1 MTRITA
7 KIIIFQT
14 IDNHRS
20 KPRHC
25 SECSRNMAQVSAT
38 FDTLLNQILTD
49 NPKISRNELM
59 AMIERKKEESRGL
72 LSNEGAIRLL
82 AQQLSV
88 SPPVIPDLK
97 DQRIS
102 SVHAGLHDSTITGEM
117 ISVSDVHEFQRSD
130 GTQGKVL
137 RMRVGDASGQITGV
151 FWDSLADTVAREAL
165 TPGARVR
172 LLHGYT
178 KFGRAGE
185 VEFHLGSRANFQ
197 ILGRAFSQGFAPNAA
212 SSVAGKLGASG
223 PLRVRLLKLQ
233 KSQSE
238 QGPTWALCSNEAGLM
253 IAKFWD
259 NQAQS
264 VLELG
269 EGSLV
274 AIENHW
280 VTERNGLVYVN
291 VGSKASVKEESTDF
305 VPDIPI
311 ASIESLRP
319 GPALMSIKGKIVER
333 GDVREI
339 ETKEGRRT
347 RVSNI
352 DLEDDTGK
360 IRVSLWDTHA
370 QRTESLRTGDTVRL
384 VGVKVRENMNGE
396 KEASTVFLTQLE
408 KS

>member
-1 MTRITA
+1 MPA
-7 KIIIFQT
+7 
-14 IDNHRS
+14 
-20 KPRHC
+20 
-25 SECSRNMAQVSAT
+25 
-38 FDTLLNQILTD
+38 FDDLLNQILSG
-49 NPKISRNELM
+49 NPKIGRDELLTM
-59 AMIERKKEESRGL
+59 VERKKEESHGL
-72 LSNEGAIRLL
+72 LSDEGAIRLL

-88 SPPVIPDLK
+88 VPPVNSDLK

-102 SVHAGLHDSTITGEM
+102 SVHAGLNDSTITGEV

-130 GTQGKVL
+130 QTQGRVL

-165 TPGARVR
+165 TPGSRVR

-185 VEFHLGSRANFQ
+185 AEFHLGSRANIQ
-197 ILGRAFSQGFAPNAA
+197 ILGRASSQGFAPNAS

-223 PLRVRLLKLQ
+223 LLRVRLLKLQ

-280 VTERNGLVYVN
+280 ITERNGLVYVN
-291 VGSKASVKEESTDF
+291 VGAKASVKKESTDF
-305 VPDIPI
+305 VPDIPLATI
-311 ASIESLRP
+311 KSLQP
-319 GPALMSIKGKIVER
+319 GPALWSIKGKVLER

-370 QRTESLRTGDTVRL
+370 QKTESLRTGDTVRL

>member
-1 MTRITA
+1 
-7 KIIIFQT
+7 
-14 IDNHRS
+14 
-20 KPRHC
+20 
-25 SECSRNMAQVSAT
+25 MAQVSAS
-38 FDTLLNQILTD
+38 FDILLSQILTD

-59 AMIERKKEESRGL
+59 AMIERKKEESHGL

-88 SPPVIPDLK
+88 SPPTISDLK

-102 SVHAGLHDSTITGEM
+102 SVHAGLNDSTITGEV
-117 ISVSDVHEFQRSD
+117 ISISDVHEFQRSD
-130 GTQGKVL
+130 QTQGRVL

-165 TPGARVR
+165 TPGSRVR

-185 VEFHLGSRANFQ
+185 VEFHLGSRANIQ
-197 ILGRAFSQGFAPNAA
+197 ILGRASSQGFAPNAS

-223 PLRVRLLKLQ
+223 LLRVRLLKLQ

-238 QGPTWALCSNEAGLM
+238 HGPTWALCSNEAGLI

-280 VTERNGLVYVN
+280 ITERNGLVYVN
-291 VGSKASVKEESTDF
+291 VGAKASVKKESTDF
-305 VPDIPI
+305 VPDIPLATI
-311 ASIESLRP
+311 KSLQP
-319 GPALMSIKGKIVER
+319 GPALWSIKGKVLER

-360 IRVSLWDTHA
+360 IRVSLWDIHA

>member
-1 MTRITA
+1 MPA
-7 KIIIFQT
+7 
-14 IDNHRS
+14 
-20 KPRHC
+20 
-25 SECSRNMAQVSAT
+25 
-38 FDTLLNQILTD
+38 FDDLLNQILSG
-49 NPKISRNELM
+49 NPKIGRDELLTM
-59 AMIERKKEESRGL
+59 VQRKKEESHGL
-72 LSNEGAIRLL
+72 LSDEGAIRLL

-88 SPPVIPDLK
+88 STPPSSDLR

-102 SVHAGLHDSTITGEM
+102 SVHAGLNDSTITGQM

-130 GTQGKVL
+130 GTTGKVL
-137 RMRVGDASGQITGV
+137 RMRVGDVSGQITGV

-165 TPGARVR
+165 TPGSQVR

-185 VEFHLGSRANFQ
+185 VEFHLGSRANIQ
-197 ILGRAFSQGFAPNAA
+197 ILKRASYQGFDANGISSPLSKAGAA
-212 SSVAGKLGASG
+212 GLI
-223 PLRVRLLKLQ
+223 RIRLIKLQ
-233 KSQSE
+233 KSQSN
-238 QGPTWALCSNEAGLM
+238 QGPTWALCSNESGLM

-259 NQAQS
+259 NQAQN

-280 VTERNGLVYVN
+280 VTEKNGLVYVN
-291 VGSKASVKEESTDF
+291 VGSKTTVIKESTDF

-311 ASIESLRP
+311 AKIASLQA
-319 GPALMSIKGKIVER
+319 GPSLWSVKGKIAER
-333 GDVREI
+333 GEVREI

-352 DLEDDTGK
+352 ELEDSTGR

-370 QRTESLRTGDTVRL
+370 QKTENLRTGDSVRL

>member
-1 MTRITA
+1 MPA
-7 KIIIFQT
+7 
-14 IDNHRS
+14 
-20 KPRHC
+20 
-25 SECSRNMAQVSAT
+25 
-38 FDTLLNQILTD
+38 FDDLLNQILSG
-49 NPKISRNELM
+49 NPKIGRDELLTM
-59 AMIERKKEESRGL
+59 VERKKEESHGL
-72 LSNEGAIRLL
+72 LSDEGAIRLL

-88 SPPVIPDLK
+88 SPPAGPDLK

-102 SVHAGLHDSTITGEM
+102 SVHAGLNDSTITGQVV
-117 ISVSDVHEFQRSD
+117 SVSDLHEFQRSD

-137 RMRVGDASGQITGV
+137 RMRVGDSSGQITSV
-151 FWDSLADTVAREAL
+151 FWDSLADRVAREAL
-165 TPGARVR
+165 TPGSQVR

-185 VEFHLGSRANFQ
+185 VEFHLGSRANLQ
-197 ILGRAFSQGFAPNAA
+197 ILRRVPSQRFAANGVPSPAIRAE
-212 SSVAGKLGASG
+212 ASG
-223 PLRVRLLKLQ
+223 LLHVHLLKLQ
-233 KSQSE
+233 KSQSN

-259 NQAQS
+259 DHAQN
-264 VLELG
+264 VLKLG

-291 VGSKASVKEESTDF
+291 VGSKASVKKESTDF
-305 VPDIPI
+305 VPDIAI
-311 ASIESLRP
+311 ATIESLRP
-319 GPALMSIKGKIVER
+319 GPSLWSIKGKIVER

-352 DLEDDTGK
+352 ELEDGTGK
-360 IRVSLWDTHA
+360 VRVSLWDTHA
-370 QRTESLRTGDTVRL
+370 QKTESLRTGDTVKL

-396 KEASTVFLTQLE
+396 KEASTVFLTQIE

>member
-1 MTRITA
+1 
-7 KIIIFQT
+7 
-14 IDNHRS
+14 
-20 KPRHC
+20 
-25 SECSRNMAQVSAT
+25 MAA
-38 FDTLLNQILTD
+38 FDDLLNQILSG
-49 NPKISRNELM
+49 NPKIGRGELLTM
-59 AMIERKKEESRGL
+59 VERKKEESHGL
-72 LSNEGAIRLL
+72 LSDEGAIRLL

-88 SPPVIPDLK
+88 SPPASSDLR

-102 SVHAGLHDSTITGEM
+102 SVHAGLNDSTITGQV

-137 RMRVGDASGQITGV
+137 RMRIGDASGQINGV

-165 TPGARVR
+165 TPGSRVR

-185 VEFHLGSRANFQ
+185 VEFHLGSRANIQ
-197 ILGRAFSQGFAPNAA
+197 ILGRASLREVAPNAA
-212 SSVAGKLGASG
+212 SSVGGKLEVSG
-223 PLRVRLLKLQ
+223 LLRLRILKLQ

-238 QGPTWALCSNEAGLM
+238 QGPTWALCSNEAGLI

-259 NQAQS
+259 NQAQA

-280 VTERNGLVYVN
+280 VTERNGLVYIN
-291 VGSKASVKEESTDF
+291 VGSRATMKKESTDF
-305 VPDIPI
+305 VPDVPL
-311 ASIESLRP
+311 ATIESLRP
-319 GPALMSIKGKIVER
+319 GSALWSIKGKIINR

-352 DLEDDTGK
+352 ELEDATGK
-360 IRVSLWDTHA
+360 VRLSLWDTHA
-370 QRTESLRTGDTVRL
+370 QKTESLRTGDNLRM
-384 VGVKVRENMNGE
+384 VGIKVRENMNGE
-396 KEASTVFLTQLE
+396 KEASTVFLTQIE

>member
-1 MTRITA
+1 MPA
-7 KIIIFQT
+7 
-14 IDNHRS
+14 
-20 KPRHC
+20 
-25 SECSRNMAQVSAT
+25 
-38 FDTLLNQILTD
+38 FDDLLNQILSG
-49 NPKISRNELM
+49 NPKIGRDELLTM
-59 AMIERKKEESRGL
+59 VQRKKEESHGL
-72 LSNEGAIRLL
+72 LSDEGAIRLL

-88 SPPVIPDLK
+88 SPPASSDLK

-102 SVHAGLHDSTITGEM
+102 SVHAGLNDSTITGQV
-117 ISVSDVHEFQRSD
+117 ISVNDVHEFQRSD

-165 TPGARVR
+165 TPGSRVR

-185 VEFHLGSRANFQ
+185 VEFHLGSRANIQ
-197 ILGRAFSQGFAPNAA
+197 ILGRASSQGFAPNAS
-212 SSVAGKLGASG
+212 SSVAGKLGASSL
-223 PLRVRLLKLQ
+223 LRVRLLKLQ

-238 QGPTWALCSNEAGLM
+238 QGPTWALCSNETGLM

-291 VGSKASVKEESTDF
+291 VGAKASVKKESTDF
-305 VPDIPI
+305 VPDIPLATI
-311 ASIESLRP
+311 KSLQP
-319 GPALMSIKGKIVER
+319 GPALWSIKGRVLER

-360 IRVSLWDTHA
+360 IRVNLWDTHA

>member
-1 MTRITA
+1 MPA
-7 KIIIFQT
+7 
-14 IDNHRS
+14 
-20 KPRHC
+20 
-25 SECSRNMAQVSAT
+25 
-38 FDTLLNQILTD
+38 FDDLLNQILSG
-49 NPKISRNELM
+49 NPKLGRDELLTM
-59 AMIERKKEESRGL
+59 VQRKKEESHGL
-72 LSNEGAIRLL
+72 LSDEGAIRLL

-88 SPPVIPDLK
+88 SPPASSDLK

-102 SVHAGLHDSTITGEM
+102 SVHAGLNDSTITGQV

-165 TPGARVR
+165 TPDSRVR

-185 VEFHLGSRANFQ
+185 VEFHLGSRANIQ
-197 ILGRAFSQGFAPNAA
+197 ILGRAFSQGLGPNASSTVA
-212 SSVAGKLGASG
+212 SKLGASG
-223 PLRVRLLKLQ
+223 LLRVRLLKLQ

-259 NQAQS
+259 NQAHS

-291 VGSKASVKEESTDF
+291 VGAKASVKKESTDF
-305 VPDIPI
+305 VPDIPLATI
-311 ASIESLRP
+311 KSLQP
-319 GPALMSIKGKIVER
+319 GPALWSIKGRVLER

-370 QRTESLRTGDTVRL
+370 QKAESLRTGDTIRL
-384 VGVKVRENMNGE
+384 VGIKVRENMNGE
-396 KEASTVFLTQLE
+396 KEASTVFLTQFE

>member
-1 MTRITA
+1 MPA
-7 KIIIFQT
+7 
-14 IDNHRS
+14 
-20 KPRHC
+20 
-25 SECSRNMAQVSAT
+25 
-38 FDTLLNQILTD
+38 FDDLLNQILSG
-49 NPKISRNELM
+49 NPKIGRDELLTM
-59 AMIERKKEESRGL
+59 VERKKEESHGL
-72 LSNEGAIRLL
+72 LSDEGAIRLL

-88 SPPVIPDLK
+88 SPPASSDLK

-102 SVHAGLHDSTITGEM
+102 SVHAGLNDSTITGQV

-165 TPGARVR
+165 TPGSRVR

-185 VEFHLGSRANFQ
+185 VEFHLGSRANIQ
-197 ILGRAFSQGFAPNAA
+197 ILGRAFSEGFASNAS

-223 PLRVRLLKLQ
+223 ILRVRLLKLQ

-253 IAKFWD
+253 MAKFWD

-264 VLELG
+264 ILELG

-291 VGSKASVKEESTDF
+291 VGAKASVKKESTDF
-305 VPDIPI
+305 VPDIPLATI
-311 ASIESLRP
+311 KSLQPGSSLWSIR
-319 GPALMSIKGKIVER
+319 GKVLER

>member
-1 MTRITA
+1 MPA
-7 KIIIFQT
+7 
-14 IDNHRS
+14 
-20 KPRHC
+20 
-25 SECSRNMAQVSAT
+25 
-38 FDTLLNQILTD
+38 FDDLLNQILSG
-49 NPKISRNELM
+49 NPKIGRDELLTM
-59 AMIERKKEESRGL
+59 VERKKEESHGL
-72 LSNEGAIRLL
+72 LSDEGAIRLL

-88 SPPVIPDLK
+88 APPVNSDLK

-102 SVHAGLHDSTITGEM
+102 SVHAGLNDSTITGEV
-117 ISVSDVHEFQRSD
+117 ISVGDVHEFQRSD
-130 GTQGKVL
+130 QTRGRVL

-165 TPGARVR
+165 TPGSRVR

-185 VEFHLGSRANFQ
+185 IEFHLGSRANIQ
-197 ILGRAFSQGFAPNAA
+197 ILGRASSQGFAPSAS
-212 SSVAGKLGASG
+212 SSVAGKLGSSG
-223 PLRVRLLKLQ
+223 LLRVRLLKLQ

-280 VTERNGLVYVN
+280 VTERNGLAYVN
-291 VGSKASVKEESTDF
+291 VGAKASVKKESTDF
-305 VPDIPI
+305 VPDIPLATI
-311 ASIESLRP
+311 KSLQP
-319 GPALMSIKGKIVER
+319 GPALWSIKGKVLER

-370 QRTESLRTGDTVRL
+370 QKTESLRTGDTVRL

-396 KEASTVFLTQLE
+396 REASTVFLTQLE

>member
-1 MTRITA
+1 MPA
-7 KIIIFQT
+7 
-14 IDNHRS
+14 
-20 KPRHC
+20 
-25 SECSRNMAQVSAT
+25 
-38 FDTLLNQILTD
+38 FDELLNQILSG
-49 NPKISRNELM
+49 NPKMGRDELLT
-59 AMIERKKEESRGL
+59 MIERKKEESHGL
-72 LSNEGAIRLL
+72 LSDEGAIRLL

-88 SPPVIPDLK
+88 SPSVNSDLK

-102 SVHAGLHDSTITGEM
+102 SVHAGLNDSTITGQVV
-117 ISVSDVHEFQRSD
+117 SVSDIHEFQRSD
-130 GTQGKVL
+130 GTKGRVL

-165 TPGARVR
+165 TPGSQVR

-185 VEFHLGSRANFQ
+185 VEFHLGSRANIQ
-197 ILGRAFSQGFAPNAA
+197 ILRRAQYQAFGTDNVPAPTPKVGT
-212 SSVAGKLGASG
+212 STL
-223 PLRVRLLKLQ
+223 LRVRLLKLQ
-233 KSQSE
+233 KSQSD
-238 QGPTWALCSNEAGLM
+238 QGPTWALCSNDAGLM

-259 NQAQS
+259 NQAQN

-274 AIENHW
+274 TIENHW
-280 VTERNGLVYVN
+280 VTERNGLAYVN
-291 VGSKASVKEESTDF
+291 IGSKATVKKESTDF
-305 VPDIPI
+305 VPDIPLANI
-311 ASIESLRP
+311 DSLQA
-319 GPALMSIKGKIVER
+319 GQSLWSVKGKIAER
-333 GDVREI
+333 SEVREI

-352 DLEDDTGK
+352 ELEDGTGR

-370 QRTESLRTGDTVRL
+370 QKAESLRTGDTVRL

>member
-1 MTRITA
+1 M
-7 KIIIFQT
+7 
-14 IDNHRS
+14 
-20 KPRHC
+20 PG
-25 SECSRNMAQVSAT
+25 
-38 FDTLLNQILTD
+38 FDDLLNQILSG
-49 NPKISRNELM
+49 NPKIGRDELLTM
-59 AMIERKKEESRGL
+59 VQRKKEESHGL
-72 LSNEGAIRLL
+72 LSDEGAIRLL
-82 AQQLSV
+82 AQQLAV
-88 SPPVIPDLK
+88 SPSASSDLK

-102 SVHAGLHDSTITGEM
+102 SVHAGLNDSTITGEV

-130 GTQGKVL
+130 GTVGKVL
-137 RMRVGDASGQITGV
+137 RMRVGDVSGQISGV
-151 FWDSLADTVAREAL
+151 FWDSLADAVAREAL
-165 TPGARVR
+165 TPGTQVR

-185 VEFHLGSRANFQ
+185 VEFHLGSRANIQ
-197 ILGRAFSQGFAPNAA
+197 ILRRD
-212 SSVAGKLGASG
+212 SSRGLATPRGSTLADKLGASSL
-223 PLRVRLLKLQ
+223 LRVRLIKLQ

-238 QGPTWALCSNEAGLM
+238 QGPTWALCSNEAGLI

-259 NQAQS
+259 NKAKN

-291 VGSKASVKEESTDF
+291 VGSKASVKKESKDF

-311 ASIESLRP
+311 VTIESLRP
-319 GPALMSIKGKIVER
+319 GLSLWAIKGKIGER
-333 GDVREI
+333 GAVREI

-352 DLEDDTGK
+352 ELEDGTGRV
-360 IRVSLWDTHA
+360 RVSLWDTHA
-370 QRTESLRTGDTVRL
+370 QKTESLRTGDTVRL

-396 KEASTVFLTQLE
+396 KEASTVFLTQIE

>member
-1 MTRITA
+1 
-7 KIIIFQT
+7 
-14 IDNHRS
+14 
-20 KPRHC
+20 
-25 SECSRNMAQVSAT
+25 
-38 FDTLLNQILTD
+38 
-49 NPKISRNELM
+49 
-59 AMIERKKEESRGL
+59 
-72 LSNEGAIRLL
+72 
-82 AQQLSV
+82 
-88 SPPVIPDLK
+88 
-97 DQRIS
+97 
-102 SVHAGLHDSTITGEM
+102 
-117 ISVSDVHEFQRSD
+117 
-130 GTQGKVL
+130 
-137 RMRVGDASGQITGV
+137 
-151 FWDSLADTVAREAL
+151 VAREAL
-165 TPGARVR
+165 TPGSRVR

-185 VEFHLGSRANFQ
+185 VEFHLGSRANIQ
-197 ILGRAFSQGFAPNAA
+197 ILGREFSQGFAPNAS

-223 PLRVRLLKLQ
+223 LLRVRLLKLQ

-259 NQAQS
+259 NQARS

-291 VGSKASVKEESTDF
+291 VGAKASVKKESTDF
-305 VPDIPI
+305 VPDIPVTTI
-311 ASIESLRP
+311 KSLQP
-319 GPALMSIKGKIVER
+319 GPALWSIKGKVLER

>member
-1 MTRITA
+1 MPA
-7 KIIIFQT
+7 
-14 IDNHRS
+14 
-20 KPRHC
+20 
-25 SECSRNMAQVSAT
+25 
-38 FDTLLNQILTD
+38 FDDLLNQILSG
-49 NPKISRNELM
+49 NPKIGRDELLTM
-59 AMIERKKEESRGL
+59 VERKKEESHGL
-72 LSNEGAIRLL
+72 LSDEGAIRLL

-88 SPPVIPDLK
+88 TPPVNSDLK

-102 SVHAGLHDSTITGEM
+102 SVHAGLNDSTITGEL
-117 ISVSDVHEFQRSD
+117 ISISDLHEFQRSD
-130 GTQGKVL
+130 GTQGRVL
-137 RMRVGDASGQITGV
+137 RMIVGDASGQITGV

-165 TPGARVR
+165 TPGSRVR

-185 VEFHLGSRANFQ
+185 VEFHLGSRANIQ
-197 ILGRAFSQGFAPNAA
+197 ILGRASPHGFAPNAS

-223 PLRVRLLKLQ
+223 LLRVRLLKLQ

-238 QGPTWALCSNEAGLM
+238 QGPTWALCSNETGLM

-280 VTERNGLVYVN
+280 ITERNGLVYVN
-291 VGSKASVKEESTDF
+291 VGSKASVKKESTDF
-305 VPDIPI
+305 VPEIPV
-311 ASIESLRP
+311 ASIDSLRP
-319 GPALMSIKGKIVER
+319 GPSLWSIKGKIAER
-333 GDVREI
+333 GDIREI

-352 DLEDDTGK
+352 QLEDGTGRV
-360 IRVSLWDTHA
+360 RVSLWDTHA
-370 QRTESLRTGDTVRL
+370 QKTESLRTGDTVRL
-384 VGVKVRENMNGE
+384 VGVKVRENVNGE
-396 KEASTVFLTQLE
+396 KEASTVFLTQIE

>member
-1 MTRITA
+1 MPA
-7 KIIIFQT
+7 
-14 IDNHRS
+14 
-20 KPRHC
+20 
-25 SECSRNMAQVSAT
+25 
-38 FDTLLNQILTD
+38 FDDLLNQILSG
-49 NPKISRNELM
+49 NPKIGRDELLTM
-59 AMIERKKEESRGL
+59 VQRKKEESHGL
-72 LSNEGAIRLL
+72 LSDEGAIRLL

-88 SPPVIPDLK
+88 SPPASSDLK

-102 SVHAGLHDSTITGEM
+102 SVHAGLNDSTITGQV
-117 ISVSDVHEFQRSD
+117 ISVSDVHQFQRSD

-165 TPGARVR
+165 TPSSRVR

-185 VEFHLGSRANFQ
+185 VEFHLGSRANIQ
-197 ILGRAFSQGFAPNAA
+197 ILGRAFSQGFAPNA
-212 SSVAGKLGASG
+212 SSDVAGKLGASRL
-223 PLRVRLLKLQ
+223 LRVRLLKLQ

-259 NQAQS
+259 NQAQF

-291 VGSKASVKEESTDF
+291 VGAKASVKKESTDF
-305 VPDIPI
+305 VPDIPLATI
-311 ASIESLRP
+311 KSLQP
-319 GPALMSIKGKIVER
+319 GPALWSIKGKVLER

-360 IRVSLWDTHA
+360 IRISLWDTQA
-370 QRTESLRTGDTVRL
+370 QRTESLRTGDTIRL
-384 VGVKVRENMNGE
+384 VGVKVRENMSGE

>member
-1 MTRITA
+1 MPA
-7 KIIIFQT
+7 
-14 IDNHRS
+14 
-20 KPRHC
+20 
-25 SECSRNMAQVSAT
+25 
-38 FDTLLNQILTD
+38 FDDLLNQILSG
-49 NPKISRNELM
+49 NPKIGRDELLT
-59 AMIERKKEESRGL
+59 MIQRKKEESHGL
-72 LSNEGAIRLL
+72 LSDEGAIRLL

-88 SPPVIPDLK
+88 PPTAGPDLK

-102 SVHAGLHDSTITGEM
+102 SVHAGLNDSTITGHVV
-117 ISVSDVHEFQRSD
+117 SVSDVHEFQRSD

-137 RMRVGDASGQITGV
+137 RVRVGDVSGQITSV

-165 TPGARVR
+165 TPGSTVR

-185 VEFHLGSRANFQ
+185 VEFHLGSRANIQ
-197 ILGRAFSQGFAPNAA
+197 ILRRAKYQGFGTND
-212 SSVAGKLGASG
+212 VLGPPPTVGLSDL
-223 PLRVRLLKLQ
+223 LRVRLIKLQ
-233 KSQSE
+233 KSQSD
-238 QGPTWALCSNEAGLM
+238 QGPTWALCSSETGLM

-259 NQAQS
+259 NQAQN

-269 EGSLV
+269 EGSLIT
-274 AIENHW
+274 IENHW
-280 VTERNGLVYVN
+280 VTEKNGLAYVN
-291 VGSKASVKEESTDF
+291 VGSRATVKKESTDF
-305 VPDIPI
+305 VPDIPLANI
-311 ASIESLRP
+311 DSLQV
-319 GPALMSIKGKIVER
+319 GQSLWSVKGKIAER

-352 DLEDDTGK
+352 QLDDGTGR

-370 QRTESLRTGDTVRL
+370 QKTETLKTGDTVRL
-384 VGVKVRENMNGE
+384 VGIKVRENMNGE

>member
-1 MTRITA
+1 MPA
-7 KIIIFQT
+7 
-14 IDNHRS
+14 
-20 KPRHC
+20 
-25 SECSRNMAQVSAT
+25 
-38 FDTLLNQILTD
+38 FDDLLNQILSG
-49 NPKISRNELM
+49 NPKIGRDELLTM
-59 AMIERKKEESRGL
+59 VQRKKEESHGL
-72 LSNEGAIRLL
+72 LSDEGAIRLL

-88 SPPVIPDLK
+88 SPPASSDLK

-102 SVHAGLHDSTITGEM
+102 SVHAGLNDSTITGQV

-165 TPGARVR
+165 TPGSRVR

-185 VEFHLGSRANFQ
+185 VEFHLGSRANIQ
-197 ILGRAFSQGFAPNAA
+197 ILGRAFSQVFTPNAS

-223 PLRVRLLKLQ
+223 LLRVRLLKLQ

-274 AIENHW
+274 AVENHW

-291 VGSKASVKEESTDF
+291 VGEKASVKKESTDF
-305 VPDIPI
+305 VPDIPLATI
-311 ASIESLRP
+311 KSLQP
-319 GPALMSIKGKIVER
+319 GPVLWSIKGKVLDR

-370 QRTESLRTGDTVRL
+370 QRTESLRTGDTIRL
-384 VGVKVRENMNGE
+384 VGIKVRENMNGE
-396 KEASTVFLTQLE
+396 KEASTIFLTQLE

>member
-1 MTRITA
+1 MPA
-7 KIIIFQT
+7 
-14 IDNHRS
+14 
-20 KPRHC
+20 
-25 SECSRNMAQVSAT
+25 
-38 FDTLLNQILTD
+38 FDDLLNQILSG
-49 NPKISRNELM
+49 NPKIGRDELLTM
-59 AMIERKKEESRGL
+59 VERKKEESHGL
-72 LSNEGAIRLL
+72 LSDEGAIRLL

-88 SPPVIPDLK
+88 SAPASSDLK

-102 SVHAGLHDSTITGEM
+102 SVHAGLNDSTITGEV

-137 RMRVGDASGQITGV
+137 RMRVGDASGQINGV

-165 TPGARVR
+165 TPGSRVR

-185 VEFHLGSRANFQ
+185 VEFHLGSRANIQ
-197 ILGRAFSQGFAPNAA
+197 ILGRASSQALAPSIA
-212 SSVAGKLGASG
+212 SGVAGKLGAPG
-223 PLRVRLLKLQ
+223 LLRMRLLKLQ

-238 QGPTWALCSNEAGLM
+238 QGPTWALCSSDAGLL

-269 EGSLV
+269 EGSLL

-291 VGSKASVKEESTDF
+291 IGSKASIKKENTDF

-311 ASIESLRP
+311 ATIKSLQS
-319 GPALMSIKGKIVER
+319 GPALWSIKGKVAER
-333 GDVREI
+333 GDLREI

-370 QRTESLRTGDTVRL
+370 QKTESLRTGDIVRM
-384 VGVKVRENMNGE
+384 VGIKVRENMNGE
-396 KEASTVFLTQLE
+396 KEASTVFLTLLE

>member
-1 MTRITA
+1 MPA
-7 KIIIFQT
+7 
-14 IDNHRS
+14 
-20 KPRHC
+20 
-25 SECSRNMAQVSAT
+25 
-38 FDTLLNQILTD
+38 FDDLLNQILSG
-49 NPKISRNELM
+49 NPKIGRDELLTM
-59 AMIERKKEESRGL
+59 VERKKEESHGL
-72 LSNEGAIRLL
+72 LSDEGAIRLL
-82 AQQLSV
+82 VQQLSV
-88 SPPVIPDLK
+88 SPLASSDLR

-102 SVHAGLHDSTITGEM
+102 SVHAGLNDSTITGQV

-137 RMRVGDASGQITGV
+137 KMRVGDASGQITGV

-165 TPGARVR
+165 TPGSRVR

-185 VEFHLGSRANFQ
+185 VEFHLGSRANIQ
-197 ILGRAFSQGFAPNAA
+197 ILGRASSQGFAPNA
-212 SSVAGKLGASG
+212 SLSIVGKLGMSG
-223 PLRVRLLKLQ
+223 LLRIRLLKLQ

-238 QGPTWALCSNEAGLM
+238 QGPTWALCTGDAGLM

-269 EGSLV
+269 EGSLL

-291 VGSKASVKEESTDF
+291 IGAKATVRKESTDF

-311 ASIESLRP
+311 ATIKSLQS
-319 GPALMSIKGKIVER
+319 GPALWSIKGKVTER

-352 DLEDDTGK
+352 NLEDDTGK
-360 IRVSLWDTHA
+360 IRVSFWDTHA
-370 QRTESLRTGDTVRL
+370 QKTESLRTGDTMRM
-384 VGVKVRENMNGE
+384 VGIKVRENMNGE
-396 KEASTVFLTQLE
+396 KEASTVFLTQIE

>member
-1 MTRITA
+1 M
-7 KIIIFQT
+7 
-14 IDNHRS
+14 
-20 KPRHC
+20 
-25 SECSRNMAQVSAT
+25 AT
-38 FDTLLNQILTD
+38 FDDLLNQILSG
-49 NPKISRNELM
+49 NPKIGRDELLTM
-59 AMIERKKEESRGL
+59 VERKKVESHGL
-72 LSNEGAIRLL
+72 LSDEGAIRLL

-88 SPPVIPDLK
+88 APVMSSDLK

-102 SVHAGLHDSTITGEM
+102 SVHAGLNDSTITGQV

-130 GTQGKVL
+130 GTQGRVL

-165 TPGARVR
+165 TPGSRVR

-185 VEFHLGSRANFQ
+185 VEFHLGSRANIQ
-197 ILGRAFSQGFAPNAA
+197 ILGRASSQGFAPLPA
-212 SSVAGKLGASG
+212 SSVADKLGASG
-223 PLRVRLLKLQ
+223 LLRVRLLKLQ
-233 KSQSE
+233 RSQSE

-259 NQAQS
+259 NQAHS

-291 VGSKASVKEESTDF
+291 VGAKASVKKESTDF
-305 VPDIPI
+305 VPDIPLATI
-311 ASIESLRP
+311 KSLQP
-319 GPALMSIKGKIVER
+319 GPALWSIKGKVLER

-360 IRVSLWDTHA
+360 IRISLWDAHA
-370 QRTESLRTGDTVRL
+370 QRTESLRTGDTIRL
-384 VGVKVRENMNGE
+384 VGVKVRDNMNGE
-396 KEASTVFLTQLE
+396 KEASTVFLTQIE

>member
-1 MTRITA
+1 MPA
-7 KIIIFQT
+7 
-14 IDNHRS
+14 
-20 KPRHC
+20 
-25 SECSRNMAQVSAT
+25 
-38 FDTLLNQILTD
+38 FDDLLNQILSG
-49 NPKISRNELM
+49 NPKIGRDELLTM
-59 AMIERKKEESRGL
+59 VERKKEESHGL
-72 LSNEGAIRLL
+72 LSDEGAIRLL

-88 SPPVIPDLK
+88 SAPASSDLR

-102 SVHAGLHDSTITGEM
+102 SVHAGLNDSTITGEV

-130 GTQGKVL
+130 GTQGRVL
-137 RMRVGDASGQITGV
+137 RMRVGDASGQINGV

-165 TPGARVR
+165 TPGSRVR

-185 VEFHLGSRANFQ
+185 VEFHLGSRANIQ
-197 ILGRAFSQGFAPNAA
+197 ILGRAHSQEFVPNVASRFAD
-212 SSVAGKLGASG
+212 KLGVSSL
-223 PLRVRLLKLQ
+223 LRIRLLKLQ

-238 QGPTWALCSNEAGLM
+238 QGPTWALCSNGEGLM

-269 EGSLV
+269 EGSLL

-291 VGSKASVKEESTDF
+291 VGSKASVKKESTDF
-305 VPDIPI
+305 VPDVPL
-311 ASIESLRP
+311 ATVESLRP
-319 GPALMSIKGKIVER
+319 GSALWSIKGKIVDR

-352 DLEDDTGK
+352 ELDDGTGK
-360 IRVSLWDTHA
+360 VRVSLWDTHA
-370 QRTESLRTGDTVRL
+370 QKTESLRTGDTVRM
-384 VGVKVRENMNGE
+384 VGVKVRENVNGE
-396 KEASTVFLTQLE
+396 KEASTVFLTQIE